1 MAKKT
6 AKAKTS
12 KKVVKKAAS
21 KSVLHKNVDN
31 KLSIL
36 LLVLAV
42 LIFALAA
49 TSMGR

>member
-1 MAKKT
+1 MAKK
-6 AKAKTS
+6 AVKAKSS

-21 KSVLHKNVDN
+21 KSVLHKKVDN

-42 LIFALAA
+42 LIFVLAA